1 MPFIRTILL
10 LDLAL
15 SNPAFAADK
24 DGIHFERQLI
34 GPAAEAALSD
44 GVSLPRLSEV

>member
-1 MPFIRTILL
+1 MPFIHTILL
-10 LDLAL
+10 PGLAL
-15 SNPAFAADK
+15 SNPAFAADR
-24 DGIHFERQLI
+24 DGVHSERRLI

>member
-1 MPFIRTILL
+1 MPFIHTILL
-10 LDLAL
+10 LGLAL

-24 DGIHFERQLI
+24 DGVHSERRLI
-34 GPAAEAALSD
+34 QPAAEATFSD